1 MHSFYEYK
9 KGGFLVENIYREK
22 ATMLVKNKSEQI
34 ITFEIRGNVQR
45 EEIIRLAVSYVEN

>member
-1 MHSFYEYK
+1 M
-9 KGGFLVENIYREK
+9 ENISREK

>member
-1 MHSFYEYK
+1 M
-9 KGGFLVENIYREK
+9 ENIYREK